1 MRSIMHAYSAVHSA
15 DVKEELDSSR
25 DQISEMRLTQL
36 TDSDLVEVAEEILE
50 GLFAGGFSVAKTQ
63 SLLEAV
69 LCESDIPGRQQKV
82 ERLQETFSTV
92 ISKVKEK
99 SARTAIE
106 SFAEYRH
113 SKSVNEAWVNKFET
127 DKGNVRLHNSLVAQD
142 RLTVKTGLLQM
153 LEKAK
158 SPAAQEEKL
167 RKDDDLFGSPRSMS
181 NKQLTDY
188 RKKGSKEAAA
198 AKEKFHR
205 QRTTF
210 KSDNLKEDELQEK
223 QKDTPDQVK
232 AVIAYDKARKGTDDA
247 TYDSEHGDKKQAKKE
262 RDYAK
267 WQRDKGAEDAQKSG
281 HPWEHAK
288 GSTREKEGK
297 KSVKHAHIKD
307 AYEAVYESGSAI
319 KDPSVKQPLKGE
331 LKDLRKG
338 IKGNAKG
345 IKDADEVSQVGEGA
359 DAEAK
364 LRAREDRGRDL
375 ARKAEADAKKRG
387 LKVTGEEWKPYP
399 KEKVERQK
407 SRAYDKEMIARKG
420 KRTDAKDKEADK
432 QYERRM
438 AMDGHPSK
446 MRKVE
451 EEVVDEAKVDAGKT
465 PHEKETARNKRNTP
479 AGGNPKFDR
488 SVFITRKSGES
499 LDSARGRKR
508 RGAHDKRR
516 GVSAAPVAQWKGSKD
531 KVVREGENWIQGAV
545 KRPGAFTKKAKEA
558 GMSVQQFAS
567 HVDKNKSKYSTRTE
581 RQANLAQ
588 TFAKMKKE
596 GYDFDAIQEGLT
608 KEGYPVEE
616 VNWVMANGI

>member
-1 MRSIMHAYSAVHSA
+1 MRSIMHAYSAVHST
-15 DVKEELDSSR
+15 DVKKELDSGR

-50 GLFAGGFSVAKTQ
+50 GLFAAGFSVAKTQ
-63 SLLEAV
+63 SLLESV
-69 LCESDIPGRQQKV
+69 LIASDIPGRQQKI
-82 ERLQETFSTV
+82 ERLQEAFITV
-92 ISKVKEK
+92 VSKVREK

-127 DKGNVRLHNSLVAQD
+127 DKGNVRLHESLVAQD

-158 SPAAQEEKL
+158 AETPAAEEEEEREDDELFGSPNKKKGKKKSKDVKEDKKYGYDKKGRSL
-167 RKDDDLFGSPRSMS
+167 NPADVEERKRKKDDLFGSP
-181 NKQLTDY
+181 NV
-188 RKKGSKEAAA
+188 KKE
-198 AKEKFHR
+198 E
-205 QRTTF
+205 T
-210 KSDNLKEDELQEK
+210 ELAEK

-247 TYDSEHGDKKQAKKE
+247 VYDTEHGKKKQAKKE

-319 KDPSVKQPLKGE
+319 KDPGVKGSLKKE

-345 IKDADEVSQVGEGA
+345 IKDADEVSQVGE
-359 DAEAK
+359 
-364 LRAREDRGRDL
+364 
-375 ARKAEADAKKRG
+375 
-387 LKVTGEEWKPYP
+387 
-399 KEKVERQK
+399 
-407 SRAYDKEMIARKG
+407 DK
-420 KRTDAKDKEADK
+420 
-432 QYERRM
+432 
-438 AMDGHPSK
+438 
-446 MRKVE
+446 
-451 EEVVDEAKVDAGKT
+451 
-465 PHEKETARNKRNTP
+465 
-479 AGGNPKFDR
+479 
-488 SVFITRKSGES
+488 
-499 LDSARGRKR
+499 
-508 RGAHDKRR
+508 
-516 GVSAAPVAQWKGSKD
+516 
-531 KVVREGENWIQGAV
+531 NWIQGAV

-558 GMSVQQFAS
+558 GMSVQQFAA

-596 GYDFDAIQEGLT
+596 GYDFDAIQESLT
-608 KEGYPVEE
+608 KEGYPSEE

>member
-1 MRSIMHAYSAVHSA
+1 MRSIMHAYSAVHST

-50 GLFAGGFSVAKTQ
+50 GLFAGGFSVANTQ

-82 ERLQETFSTV
+82 ERLQEAFSTV

-127 DKGNVRLHNSLVAQD
+127 DRGNVRLHNSLVAQD
-142 RLTVKTGLLQM
+142 RLVIKTGLLQM

-158 SPAAQEEKL
+158 SP
-167 RKDDDLFGSPRSMS
+167 
-181 NKQLTDY
+181 
-188 RKKGSKEAAA
+188 
-198 AKEKFHR
+198 
-205 QRTTF
+205 TT
-210 KSDNLKEDELQEK
+210 K
-223 QKDTPDQVK
+223 
-232 AVIAYDKARKGTDDA
+232 
-247 TYDSEHGDKKQAKKE
+247 
-262 RDYAK
+262 
-267 WQRDKGAEDAQKSG
+267 
-281 HPWEHAK
+281 
-288 GSTREKEGK
+288 
-297 KSVKHAHIKD
+297 
-307 AYEAVYESGSAI
+307 
-319 KDPSVKQPLKGE
+319 
-331 LKDLRKG
+331 
-338 IKGNAKG
+338 
-345 IKDADEVSQVGEGA
+345 
-359 DAEAK
+359 
-364 LRAREDRGRDL
+364 EDRGRDL

-387 LKVTGEEWKPYP
+387 LKVTDEEWKPYP

-432 QYERRM
+432 QYERRI

-465 PHEKETARNKRNTP
+465 PHEKETARNVRNTP
-479 AGGNPKFDR
+479 PGGDPKFDR
-488 SVFITRKSGES
+488 SVFITRKSGEN

-508 RGAHDKRR
+508 RGAHAKRR

-567 HVDKNKSKYSTRTE
+567 HVDANKSKYSTRTE

-588 TFAKMKKE
+588 TFASMKKE

>member
-1 MRSIMHAYSAVHSA
+1 MRSIMHAYSAVHST

-50 GLFAGGFSVAKTQ
+50 GLFAGGFSVANTQ

-82 ERLQETFSTV
+82 ERLQEAFSTV

-127 DKGNVRLHNSLVAQD
+127 DRGNVRLHNSLVAQD
-142 RLTVKTGLLQM
+142 RLVIKTGLLQM

-158 SPAAQEEKL
+158 SP
-167 RKDDDLFGSPRSMS
+167 
-181 NKQLTDY
+181 
-188 RKKGSKEAAA
+188 
-198 AKEKFHR
+198 
-205 QRTTF
+205 TTT
-210 KSDNLKEDELQEK
+210 K
-223 QKDTPDQVK
+223 
-232 AVIAYDKARKGTDDA
+232 
-247 TYDSEHGDKKQAKKE
+247 
-262 RDYAK
+262 
-267 WQRDKGAEDAQKSG
+267 
-281 HPWEHAK
+281 
-288 GSTREKEGK
+288 
-297 KSVKHAHIKD
+297 
-307 AYEAVYESGSAI
+307 
-319 KDPSVKQPLKGE
+319 
-331 LKDLRKG
+331 
-338 IKGNAKG
+338 
-345 IKDADEVSQVGEGA
+345 
-359 DAEAK
+359 
-364 LRAREDRGRDL
+364 EDRGRDL

-387 LKVTGEEWKPYP
+387 LKVTDEEWKPYP

-465 PHEKETARNKRNTP
+465 PHEKETARNVRNTP
-479 AGGNPKFDR
+479 PGGDPKFDR
-488 SVFITRKSGES
+488 SVFITRKSGEN

-508 RGAHDKRR
+508 RGAHAKRR

-545 KRPGAFTKKAKEA
+545 KSPGAFTKKAKEA

-567 HVDKNKSKYSTRTE
+567 HVDANKDKYSTRTE

-588 TFAKMKKE
+588 TFAQMKKE

>member
-1 MRSIMHAYSAVHSA
+1 MRSIMHAYSAVHST
-15 DVKEELDSSR
+15 DVKKELDSGR

-50 GLFAGGFSVAKTQ
+50 GLFAAGFSVAKTQ
-63 SLLEAV
+63 SLLESV
-69 LCESDIPGRQQKV
+69 LIASDIPGRQQKI
-82 ERLQETFSTV
+82 ERLQEAFITV
-92 ISKVKEK
+92 VSKVKEK

-127 DKGNVRLHNSLVAQD
+127 DKGNVRLHESLVAQD

-158 SPAAQEEKL
+158 AETPAAEEEEEREDDELFGSPNKKKAKKKSKDVKEDKKYGYDKKGRSL
-167 RKDDDLFGSPRSMS
+167 NPADVEERKRKKDDLFGSP
-181 NKQLTDY
+181 Y
-188 RKKGSKEAAA
+188 VKKE
-198 AKEKFHR
+198 E
-205 QRTTF
+205 T
-210 KSDNLKEDELQEK
+210 ELAEK

-247 TYDSEHGDKKQAKKE
+247 VYDTEHGKKKQAKKE

-297 KSVKHAHIKD
+297 KSEKHAHIKD
-307 AYEAVYESGSAI
+307 SYEAVYESGSAI
-319 KDPSVKQPLKGE
+319 KDPGVKGTLKKE

-345 IKDADEVSQVGEGA
+345 IKDADEVSQVGE
-359 DAEAK
+359 
-364 LRAREDRGRDL
+364 
-375 ARKAEADAKKRG
+375 
-387 LKVTGEEWKPYP
+387 
-399 KEKVERQK
+399 
-407 SRAYDKEMIARKG
+407 DK
-420 KRTDAKDKEADK
+420 
-432 QYERRM
+432 
-438 AMDGHPSK
+438 
-446 MRKVE
+446 
-451 EEVVDEAKVDAGKT
+451 
-465 PHEKETARNKRNTP
+465 
-479 AGGNPKFDR
+479 
-488 SVFITRKSGES
+488 
-499 LDSARGRKR
+499 
-508 RGAHDKRR
+508 
-516 GVSAAPVAQWKGSKD
+516 
-531 KVVREGENWIQGAV
+531 NWIQGAV

-558 GMSVQQFAS
+558 GMSVQQFAA

-596 GYDFDAIQEGLT
+596 GYDFDAIQESLT
-608 KEGYPVEE
+608 KEGYPSEE

>member
-1 MRSIMHAYSAVHSA
+1 MRSIMHAYSAVHST

-50 GLFAGGFSVAKTQ
+50 GLFAGGFSVANTQ

-82 ERLQETFSTV
+82 ERLQEAFSTV

-127 DKGNVRLHNSLVAQD
+127 DRGNVRLHNSLVAQD
-142 RLTVKTGLLQM
+142 RLVIKTGLLQM

-158 SPAAQEEKL
+158 SPTTKIDVEL
-167 RKDDDLFGSPRSMS
+167 SR
-181 NKQLTDY
+181 QL
-188 RKKGSKEAAA
+188 
-198 AKEKFHR
+198 
-205 QRTTF
+205 
-210 KSDNLKEDELQEK
+210 
-223 QKDTPDQVK
+223 
-232 AVIAYDKARKGTDDA
+232 
-247 TYDSEHGDKKQAKKE
+247 
-262 RDYAK
+262 
-267 WQRDKGAEDAQKSG
+267 
-281 HPWEHAK
+281 
-288 GSTREKEGK
+288 
-297 KSVKHAHIKD
+297 
-307 AYEAVYESGSAI
+307 
-319 KDPSVKQPLKGE
+319 
-331 LKDLRKG
+331 
-338 IKGNAKG
+338 
-345 IKDADEVSQVGEGA
+345 
-359 DAEAK
+359 
-364 LRAREDRGRDL
+364 EDRGRDL
-375 ARKAEADAKKRG
+375 ARKAEAAAKKRG
-387 LKVTGEEWKPYP
+387 LKVTDEEWKPYP

-432 QYERRM
+432 QYERRI

-465 PHEKETARNKRNTP
+465 PHEKETARNVRNTP
-479 AGGNPKFDR
+479 PGGDPKFDR
-488 SVFITRKSGES
+488 SVFITRKSGEN

-508 RGAHDKRR
+508 RGAHAKRR

-545 KRPGAFTKKAKEA
+545 KSPGAFTKKAKEA

-567 HVDKNKSKYSTRTE
+567 HVDANKDKYSTRTE

-588 TFAKMKKE
+588 TFASMKKE

>member
-1 MRSIMHAYSAVHSA
+1 MRSIMHAYSAVHST
-15 DVKEELDSSR
+15 DVKKELDSGR

-50 GLFAGGFSVAKTQ
+50 GLFAAGFSVSKTQ

-69 LCESDIPGRQQKV
+69 LIASDIPGRQQKI
-82 ERLQETFSTV
+82 ERLQEAFITV
-92 ISKVKEK
+92 VSKVREK

-127 DKGNVRLHNSLVAQD
+127 DKGNVRLHESLVAQD

-158 SPAAQEEKL
+158 AETPAAEEEEEREDDELFGSPNKKKGKKKSKDVKEDKKYGYDKKGRSL
-167 RKDDDLFGSPRSMS
+167 NPADIEERKRKKDDLFGSP
-181 NKQLTDY
+181 NV
-188 RKKGSKEAAA
+188 KKE
-198 AKEKFHR
+198 E
-205 QRTTF
+205 T
-210 KSDNLKEDELQEK
+210 ELAEK

-247 TYDSEHGDKKQAKKE
+247 VYDTEHGKKKQAKKE

-319 KDPSVKQPLKGE
+319 KDPDVKGTLKKE

-345 IKDADEVSQVGEGA
+345 IKDADEVSQVGE
-359 DAEAK
+359 
-364 LRAREDRGRDL
+364 
-375 ARKAEADAKKRG
+375 
-387 LKVTGEEWKPYP
+387 
-399 KEKVERQK
+399 
-407 SRAYDKEMIARKG
+407 DK
-420 KRTDAKDKEADK
+420 
-432 QYERRM
+432 
-438 AMDGHPSK
+438 
-446 MRKVE
+446 
-451 EEVVDEAKVDAGKT
+451 
-465 PHEKETARNKRNTP
+465 
-479 AGGNPKFDR
+479 
-488 SVFITRKSGES
+488 
-499 LDSARGRKR
+499 
-508 RGAHDKRR
+508 
-516 GVSAAPVAQWKGSKD
+516 
-531 KVVREGENWIQGAV
+531 NWIQGAV
-545 KRPGAFTKKAKEA
+545 KRPGAFTKKAKAA

-567 HVDKNKSKYSTRTE
+567 HVDANKDKYSTRTE

-596 GYDFDAIQEGLT
+596 GYDFDAIQESLT
-608 KEGYPVEE
+608 KEGYPSEE

>member
-1 MRSIMHAYSAVHSA
+1 MRSIMHAYSAVHST

-50 GLFAGGFSVAKTQ
+50 GLFAGGFSVANTQ

-82 ERLQETFSTV
+82 ERLQEAFSTV

-127 DKGNVRLHNSLVAQD
+127 DRGNVRLHNSLVAQD
-142 RLTVKTGLLQM
+142 RLVIKTGLLQM

-158 SPAAQEEKL
+158 SP
-167 RKDDDLFGSPRSMS
+167 
-181 NKQLTDY
+181 
-188 RKKGSKEAAA
+188 
-198 AKEKFHR
+198 
-205 QRTTF
+205 TTT
-210 KSDNLKEDELQEK
+210 K
-223 QKDTPDQVK
+223 
-232 AVIAYDKARKGTDDA
+232 
-247 TYDSEHGDKKQAKKE
+247 
-262 RDYAK
+262 
-267 WQRDKGAEDAQKSG
+267 
-281 HPWEHAK
+281 
-288 GSTREKEGK
+288 
-297 KSVKHAHIKD
+297 
-307 AYEAVYESGSAI
+307 
-319 KDPSVKQPLKGE
+319 
-331 LKDLRKG
+331 
-338 IKGNAKG
+338 
-345 IKDADEVSQVGEGA
+345 
-359 DAEAK
+359 
-364 LRAREDRGRDL
+364 EDRGRDL

-387 LKVTGEEWKPYP
+387 LKVTDEEWKPYP

-432 QYERRM
+432 QYERRI

-465 PHEKETARNKRNTP
+465 PHEKETARNVRNTP
-479 AGGNPKFDR
+479 PGGDPKFDR
-488 SVFITRKSGES
+488 SVFITRKSGEN

-508 RGAHDKRR
+508 RGAHAKRR

-545 KRPGAFTKKAKEA
+545 KSPGAFTKKAKEA

-567 HVDKNKSKYSTRTE
+567 HVDANKDKYSTRTE

-588 TFAKMKKE
+588 TFAQMKKE

>member
-1 MRSIMHAYSAVHSA
+1 MKPSEMRSIMHAYSAVHSA

-82 ERLQETFSTV
+82 KRLQEAFSTV

-167 RKDDDLFGSPRSMS
+167 RKDDKLFGSPKSH
-181 NKQLTDY
+181 NKSTSQGQRLGGKSSIY
-188 RKKGSKEAAA
+188 KE
-198 AKEKFHR
+198 
-205 QRTTF
+205 
-210 KSDNLKEDELQEK
+210 EDELQEK
-223 QKDTPDQVK
+223 HKDTPDQVK

-399 KEKVERQK
+399 KEKVEKQK

-465 PHEKETARNKRNTP
+465 PHEKETARNVRNTP
-479 AGGNPKFDR
+479 PGGDPKFDR

-508 RGAHDKRR
+508 RGAHAKRR
-516 GVSAAPVAQWKGSKD
+516 GVSDAPVAQWKGSKD
-531 KVVREGENWIQGAV
+531 KVVGEDKNWIQGAV

-558 GMSVQQFAS
+558 GMSVQQFAA
-567 HVDKNKSKYSTRTE
+567 HVDKNKDKYSTRTE

>member
-1 MRSIMHAYSAVHSA
+1 MKPSEMRSIMHAYSAVHST

-50 GLFAGGFSVAKTQ
+50 GLFAGGFSVANTQ

-82 ERLQETFSTV
+82 ERLQEAFSTV

-142 RLTVKTGLLQM
+142 RLVIKTGLLQM

-167 RKDDDLFGSPRSMS
+167 RKDDDLFGSP
-181 NKQLTDY
+181 KKKVKKEDKDWGY
-188 RKKGSKEAAA
+188 DKKG
-198 AKEKFHR
+198 
-205 QRTTF
+205 
-210 KSDNLKEDELQEK
+210 KSLNP
-223 QKDTPDQVK
+223 KDTPDQVK

-297 KSVKHAHIKD
+297 KSVKNAHIKD

-345 IKDADEVSQVGEGA
+345 IKDADEVSQVGEA
-359 DAEAK
+359 
-364 LRAREDRGRDL
+364 
-375 ARKAEADAKKRG
+375 
-387 LKVTGEEWKPYP
+387 T
-399 KEKVERQK
+399 
-407 SRAYDKEMIARKG
+407 
-420 KRTDAKDKEADK
+420 
-432 QYERRM
+432 
-438 AMDGHPSK
+438 
-446 MRKVE
+446 
-451 EEVVDEAKVDAGKT
+451 VDAGKT
-465 PHEKETARNKRNTP
+465 PHEKETARNVRNTP
-479 AGGNPKFDR
+479 PGGDPKFDR

-508 RGAHDKRR
+508 RGAHAKRR
-516 GVSAAPVAQWKGSKD
+516 GVSDAPVAQWKGSKD

-558 GMSVQQFAS
+558 GMSVQQFAK
-567 HVDKNKSKYSTRTE
+567 HVDANKDKYSTRTE

-588 TFAKMKKE
+588 TFASMKKE
-596 GYDFDAIQEGLT
+596 GYDFDAIQESLT
-608 KEGYPVEE
+608 KEGYPSEE

>member
-1 MRSIMHAYSAVHSA
+1 MRSIMHAYSAVHST

-50 GLFAGGFSVAKTQ
+50 GLFAGGFSVANTQ

-82 ERLQETFSTV
+82 ERLQEAFSTV

-127 DKGNVRLHNSLVAQD
+127 DRGNVRLHNSLVAQD
-142 RLTVKTGLLQM
+142 RLVIKTGLLQM

-158 SPAAQEEKL
+158 SP
-167 RKDDDLFGSPRSMS
+167 
-181 NKQLTDY
+181 
-188 RKKGSKEAAA
+188 
-198 AKEKFHR
+198 
-205 QRTTF
+205 TTT
-210 KSDNLKEDELQEK
+210 K
-223 QKDTPDQVK
+223 
-232 AVIAYDKARKGTDDA
+232 
-247 TYDSEHGDKKQAKKE
+247 
-262 RDYAK
+262 
-267 WQRDKGAEDAQKSG
+267 
-281 HPWEHAK
+281 
-288 GSTREKEGK
+288 
-297 KSVKHAHIKD
+297 
-307 AYEAVYESGSAI
+307 
-319 KDPSVKQPLKGE
+319 
-331 LKDLRKG
+331 
-338 IKGNAKG
+338 
-345 IKDADEVSQVGEGA
+345 
-359 DAEAK
+359 
-364 LRAREDRGRDL
+364 EDRGRDL

-387 LKVTGEEWKPYP
+387 LKVTDEEWKPYP

-432 QYERRM
+432 QYERRI

-465 PHEKETARNKRNTP
+465 PHEKETARNVRNTP
-479 AGGNPKFDR
+479 PGGDPKFDR
-488 SVFITRKSGES
+488 SVFITRKSGEN

-508 RGAHDKRR
+508 RGAHAKRR

-545 KRPGAFTKKAKEA
+545 KSPGAFTKKAKEA
-558 GMSVQQFAS
+558 GMSVQQFAK
-567 HVDKNKSKYSTRTE
+567 HVDANKDKYSTRTE

-588 TFAKMKKE
+588 TFAQMKKE

>member
-1 MRSIMHAYSAVHSA
+1 MRSIMHAYSAVHST

-50 GLFAGGFSVAKTQ
+50 GLFAGGFSVANTQ

-82 ERLQETFSTV
+82 ERLQEAFSTV

-127 DKGNVRLHNSLVAQD
+127 DRGNVRLHNSLVAQD
-142 RLTVKTGLLQM
+142 RLVIKTGLLQM

-158 SPAAQEEKL
+158 SP
-167 RKDDDLFGSPRSMS
+167 
-181 NKQLTDY
+181 
-188 RKKGSKEAAA
+188 
-198 AKEKFHR
+198 
-205 QRTTF
+205 TTT
-210 KSDNLKEDELQEK
+210 K
-223 QKDTPDQVK
+223 
-232 AVIAYDKARKGTDDA
+232 
-247 TYDSEHGDKKQAKKE
+247 
-262 RDYAK
+262 
-267 WQRDKGAEDAQKSG
+267 
-281 HPWEHAK
+281 
-288 GSTREKEGK
+288 
-297 KSVKHAHIKD
+297 
-307 AYEAVYESGSAI
+307 
-319 KDPSVKQPLKGE
+319 
-331 LKDLRKG
+331 
-338 IKGNAKG
+338 
-345 IKDADEVSQVGEGA
+345 
-359 DAEAK
+359 
-364 LRAREDRGRDL
+364 EDRGRDL

-387 LKVTGEEWKPYP
+387 LKVTDEEWKPYP

-432 QYERRM
+432 QYERRI

-465 PHEKETARNKRNTP
+465 PHEKETARNVRNTP
-479 AGGNPKFDR
+479 PGGDPKFDR
-488 SVFITRKSGES
+488 SVFITRKSGEN

-508 RGAHDKRR
+508 RGAHAKRR

-545 KRPGAFTKKAKEA
+545 KSPGAFTKKAKEA

-567 HVDKNKSKYSTRTE
+567 HVDANKSKYSTRTE

-588 TFAKMKKE
+588 TFASMKKE

>member
-1 MRSIMHAYSAVHSA
+1 MRSIMHAYSAVHST
-15 DVKEELDSSR
+15 DIKEELDSSR

-82 ERLQETFSTV
+82 ERLQEAFSTV

-127 DKGNVRLHNSLVAQD
+127 DRGNVRLHNSLVAQD
-142 RLTVKTGLLQM
+142 RLVIKTGLLQM

-158 SPAAQEEKL
+158 SP
-167 RKDDDLFGSPRSMS
+167 
-181 NKQLTDY
+181 
-188 RKKGSKEAAA
+188 
-198 AKEKFHR
+198 
-205 QRTTF
+205 TT
-210 KSDNLKEDELQEK
+210 K
-223 QKDTPDQVK
+223 
-232 AVIAYDKARKGTDDA
+232 
-247 TYDSEHGDKKQAKKE
+247 
-262 RDYAK
+262 
-267 WQRDKGAEDAQKSG
+267 
-281 HPWEHAK
+281 
-288 GSTREKEGK
+288 
-297 KSVKHAHIKD
+297 
-307 AYEAVYESGSAI
+307 
-319 KDPSVKQPLKGE
+319 
-331 LKDLRKG
+331 
-338 IKGNAKG
+338 
-345 IKDADEVSQVGEGA
+345 
-359 DAEAK
+359 
-364 LRAREDRGRDL
+364 EDRGRDL

-387 LKVTGEEWKPYP
+387 LKVTDEEWKPYP

-432 QYERRM
+432 QYERRI

-465 PHEKETARNKRNTP
+465 PHEKETARNVRNTP
-479 AGGNPKFDR
+479 PGGDPKFDR
-488 SVFITRKSGES
+488 SVFITRKSGEN

-508 RGAHDKRR
+508 RGAHAKRR
-516 GVSAAPVAQWKGSKD
+516 GVSDAPVAQWKGSKD

-545 KRPGAFTKKAKEA
+545 KSPGAFTKKTKEA
-558 GMSVQQFAS
+558 GMSVQQFAK
-567 HVDKNKSKYSTRTE
+567 HVDANKDKYSTRTE

-596 GYDFDAIQEGLT
+596 GYDFDAIQESLT
-608 KEGYPVEE
+608 KEGYPSEE

>member
-1 MRSIMHAYSAVHSA
+1 MRSIMHAYSAVHST
-15 DVKEELDSSR
+15 DVKKELDSGR

-50 GLFAGGFSVAKTQ
+50 GLFAAGFSVAKTQ
-63 SLLEAV
+63 SLLESV
-69 LCESDIPGRQQKV
+69 LIASDIPGRQQKI
-82 ERLQETFSTV
+82 ERLQEAFITV
-92 ISKVKEK
+92 VSKVKEK

-127 DKGNVRLHNSLVAQD
+127 EKGNARLHDSLVAQD

-158 SPAAQEEKL
+158 AETPAAEEEEEREDDELFGSPNKKKGKKKSKDVKEDKKWGYDKKGRSL
-167 RKDDDLFGSPRSMS
+167 NPADVEERKRKDDDLFGSP
-181 NKQLTDY
+181 NKKV
-188 RKKGSKEAAA
+188 KKE
-198 AKEKFHR
+198 EV
-205 QRTTF
+205 
-210 KSDNLKEDELQEK
+210 ELAEK

-232 AVIAYDKARKGTDDA
+232 AVIAFDRARKGTDDA
-247 TYDSEHGDKKQAKKE
+247 TYDSMHGKKKQAKKE

-319 KDPSVKQPLKGE
+319 KDPDVKGTLKKE

-345 IKDADEVSQVGEGA
+345 IKDADEVSQVGE
-359 DAEAK
+359 
-364 LRAREDRGRDL
+364 
-375 ARKAEADAKKRG
+375 
-387 LKVTGEEWKPYP
+387 
-399 KEKVERQK
+399 
-407 SRAYDKEMIARKG
+407 DK
-420 KRTDAKDKEADK
+420 
-432 QYERRM
+432 
-438 AMDGHPSK
+438 
-446 MRKVE
+446 
-451 EEVVDEAKVDAGKT
+451 
-465 PHEKETARNKRNTP
+465 
-479 AGGNPKFDR
+479 
-488 SVFITRKSGES
+488 
-499 LDSARGRKR
+499 
-508 RGAHDKRR
+508 
-516 GVSAAPVAQWKGSKD
+516 
-531 KVVREGENWIQGAV
+531 NWIQGAV

-558 GMSVQQFAS
+558 GMSVQQFAA

>member
-1 MRSIMHAYSAVHSA
+1 MKPSEMRSIMHAYSAVHST

-50 GLFAGGFSVAKTQ
+50 GLFAGGFSVANTQ

-82 ERLQETFSTV
+82 ERLQEAFSTV

-127 DKGNVRLHNSLVAQD
+127 DRGNVRLHNSLVAQD
-142 RLTVKTGLLQM
+142 RLVIKTGLLQM

-158 SPAAQEEKL
+158 SP
-167 RKDDDLFGSPRSMS
+167 
-181 NKQLTDY
+181 
-188 RKKGSKEAAA
+188 
-198 AKEKFHR
+198 
-205 QRTTF
+205 TTT
-210 KSDNLKEDELQEK
+210 K
-223 QKDTPDQVK
+223 
-232 AVIAYDKARKGTDDA
+232 
-247 TYDSEHGDKKQAKKE
+247 
-262 RDYAK
+262 
-267 WQRDKGAEDAQKSG
+267 
-281 HPWEHAK
+281 
-288 GSTREKEGK
+288 
-297 KSVKHAHIKD
+297 
-307 AYEAVYESGSAI
+307 
-319 KDPSVKQPLKGE
+319 
-331 LKDLRKG
+331 
-338 IKGNAKG
+338 
-345 IKDADEVSQVGEGA
+345 
-359 DAEAK
+359 
-364 LRAREDRGRDL
+364 EDRGRDL

-387 LKVTGEEWKPYP
+387 LKVTDEEWKPYP

-432 QYERRM
+432 QYERRI

-465 PHEKETARNKRNTP
+465 PHEKETARNVRNTP
-479 AGGNPKFDR
+479 PGGDPKFDR
-488 SVFITRKSGES
+488 SVFITRKSGEN

-508 RGAHDKRR
+508 RGAHAKRR

-545 KRPGAFTKKAKEA
+545 KSPGAFTKKAKEA

-567 HVDKNKSKYSTRTE
+567 HVDANKDKYSTRTE

-588 TFAKMKKE
+588 TFAQMKKE

>member
-1 MRSIMHAYSAVHSA
+1 MKPSEMRSIMHAYSAVHST

-50 GLFAGGFSVAKTQ
+50 GLFAGGFSVANTQ

-82 ERLQETFSTV
+82 ERLQEAFSTV

-127 DKGNVRLHNSLVAQD
+127 DRGNVRLHNSLVAQD
-142 RLTVKTGLLQM
+142 RLVIKTGLLQM

-158 SPAAQEEKL
+158 SP
-167 RKDDDLFGSPRSMS
+167 
-181 NKQLTDY
+181 
-188 RKKGSKEAAA
+188 
-198 AKEKFHR
+198 
-205 QRTTF
+205 TTT
-210 KSDNLKEDELQEK
+210 K
-223 QKDTPDQVK
+223 
-232 AVIAYDKARKGTDDA
+232 
-247 TYDSEHGDKKQAKKE
+247 
-262 RDYAK
+262 
-267 WQRDKGAEDAQKSG
+267 
-281 HPWEHAK
+281 
-288 GSTREKEGK
+288 
-297 KSVKHAHIKD
+297 
-307 AYEAVYESGSAI
+307 
-319 KDPSVKQPLKGE
+319 
-331 LKDLRKG
+331 
-338 IKGNAKG
+338 
-345 IKDADEVSQVGEGA
+345 
-359 DAEAK
+359 
-364 LRAREDRGRDL
+364 EDRGRDL

-387 LKVTGEEWKPYP
+387 LKVTDEEWKPYP

-432 QYERRM
+432 QYERRI

-465 PHEKETARNKRNTP
+465 PHEKETARNVRNTP
-479 AGGNPKFDR
+479 PGGDPKFDR
-488 SVFITRKSGES
+488 SVFITRKSGEN

-508 RGAHDKRR
+508 RGAHAKRR

-545 KRPGAFTKKAKEA
+545 KSPGAFTKKAKEA

-567 HVDKNKSKYSTRTE
+567 HVDANKSKYSTRTE

-588 TFAKMKKE
+588 TFASMKKE

>member
-1 MRSIMHAYSAVHSA
+1 MRSIMHAYSAVHST

-50 GLFAGGFSVAKTQ
+50 GLFAGGFSVANTQ

-82 ERLQETFSTV
+82 ERLQEAFSTV

-127 DKGNVRLHNSLVAQD
+127 DRGNVRLHNSLVAQD
-142 RLTVKTGLLQM
+142 RLVIKTGLLQM

-158 SPAAQEEKL
+158 SP
-167 RKDDDLFGSPRSMS
+167 
-181 NKQLTDY
+181 
-188 RKKGSKEAAA
+188 
-198 AKEKFHR
+198 
-205 QRTTF
+205 TTT
-210 KSDNLKEDELQEK
+210 K
-223 QKDTPDQVK
+223 
-232 AVIAYDKARKGTDDA
+232 
-247 TYDSEHGDKKQAKKE
+247 
-262 RDYAK
+262 
-267 WQRDKGAEDAQKSG
+267 
-281 HPWEHAK
+281 
-288 GSTREKEGK
+288 
-297 KSVKHAHIKD
+297 
-307 AYEAVYESGSAI
+307 
-319 KDPSVKQPLKGE
+319 
-331 LKDLRKG
+331 
-338 IKGNAKG
+338 
-345 IKDADEVSQVGEGA
+345 
-359 DAEAK
+359 
-364 LRAREDRGRDL
+364 EDRGRDL

-387 LKVTGEEWKPYP
+387 LKVTDEEWKPYP

-432 QYERRM
+432 QYERRI

-465 PHEKETARNKRNTP
+465 PHEKETARNVRNTP
-479 AGGNPKFDR
+479 PGGDPKFDR
-488 SVFITRKSGES
+488 SVFITRKSGEN

-508 RGAHDKRR
+508 RGAHAKRR
-516 GVSAAPVAQWKGSKD
+516 GVSDAPVAQWKGSKD

-545 KRPGAFTKKAKEA
+545 KSPGAFTKKAKEA

-567 HVDKNKSKYSTRTE
+567 HVDANKDKYITRTE

-588 TFAKMKKE
+588 TFASMKKE